1 MDSKN
6 NPFALSEIAEA
17 TQKLGSAL
25 SVMHGRQPDGPCGT
39 YIGPVNNVSEV
50 ACRDKNGPQAATID
64 TTAGGMLS
72 DLKAGTFNKKPVA
85 DSSQKPVVPSISPS
99 TEEDAADESS
109 SRRLG
114 S

>member
-25 SVMHGRQPDGPCGT
+25 SVMHGRQPEGPCGT

-64 TTAGGMLS
+64 TTAGALLS
-72 DLKAGTFNKKPVA
+72 DLKTGTFKKSA
-85 DSSQKPVVPSISPS
+85 DSSPKPVTPPISPS
-99 TEEDAADESS
+99 TEADDADKSS
-109 SRRLG
+109 SPRL
-114 S
+114 